1 MNTNRNTLNKLS
13 TLILELELDIVSLES
28 EWDSFNTSGGLGWDL
43 NEIEWKARQEYIRKL
58 SDELDRIRG
67 LILAAL
73 DEWNE
78 KCIRFFHP

>member
-1 MNTNRNTLNKLS
+1 MKTNSKTLNKLS
-13 TLILELELDIVSLES
+13 TLILELELDLLLLEAEWDSLNDVEPSEDLNES
-28 EWDSFNTSGGLGWDL
+28 EW
-43 NEIEWKARQEYIRKL
+43 EAREEYERKL
-58 SDELDRIRG
+58 SNNLDKSRR